1 MFGNA
6 RQYLTEVRGEFHK
19 ITWPAQKEYVG
30 VTTAVLVIVGI
41 IATVLGLIDIG
52 LGQLMK
58 LVVPS

>member
-1 MFGNA
+1 MLGNA
-6 RQYLTEVRGEFHK
+6 RQYLSEVRGEFNK

-30 VTTAVLVIVGI
+30 GTTAVLIIVAVIT
-41 IATVLGLIDIG
+41 AVLGLIDVG

>member
-19 ITWPAQKEYVG
+19 ITWPAQEEYVG
-30 VTTAVLVIVGI
+30 GTTAVLVIVGI